1 MFAIVR
7 TVWIM
12 DKVYGIRGKVKQMCQ
27 SICEKTYNHKQ
38 STKSSQPIL
47 SGYQIARVDNDKVCS
62 CWFNMRQ
69 IKSSGSTYILIYI
82 ENSPYN
88 H

>member
-1 MFAIVR
+1 MVLGGRLNRCANQFA
-7 TVWIM
+7 
-12 DKVYGIRGKVKQMCQ
+12 K
-27 SICEKTYNHKQ
+27 KTNNHKQ
-38 STKSSQPIL
+38 SAKSSQPIL
-47 SGYQIARVDNDKVCS
+47 SGSQIARVDNDKVCS
-62 CWFNMRQ
+62 CWFNTRQ